1 MNETTFPTR
10 PIPRGRPLKTWH
22 HRLPIQ
28 DVIEDTHFC
37 MLHAMQ
43 RLLLLVLMGC
53 ADHHGRGRARPSTLR
68 VMAFDGLLVTE
79 DDVARW
85 LQEMTRIMRGSR
97 YELVLYEVD
106 GQQYYAF
113 PRWFE
118 FVDAE
123 FVPRA
128 SKYPPPPTS
137 TPADEPGADQ
147 YLPDEP
153 V

>member
-1 MNETTFPTR
+1 MNSVNASASISPRLR
-10 PIPRGRPLKTWH
+10 PPKEWH
-22 HRLPIQ
+22 HRLPIP
-28 DVIEDTHFC
+28 DLIEDTHFC

-137 TPADEPGADQ
+137 TPADERGADQ